1 MDASDRVVRVSG
13 VTVDITERRE
23 SEVRQAL
30 LAREV
35 DHRAKNAL
43 AIVQSIVRLTRADSM
58 PAYVTA
64 VEGRITALSR
74 AHTLLSHSRWQGADL
89 SALVDEE
96 LAPYR
101 FSRSPPRRS
110 RWRCM
115 SSPPMRRNTAPCRRC
130 RAGSA

>member
-13 VTVDITERRE
+13 LTVDITERRE

-74 AHTLLSHSRWQGADL
+74 AHTLLSHSRWQGPDL
-89 SALVDEE
+89 SALVAAE
-96 LAPYR
+96 LAPY
-101 FSRSPPRRS
+101 PG
-110 RWRCM
+110 
-115 SSPPMRRNTAPCRRC
+115 
-130 RAGSA
+130 RAGEKIKTIGPEVFAPAA